1 MTQPNGPSTVEINNR
16 LDSFDVKPNTLFITK
31 GNDFTPEDG
40 TDHRIPVYS
49 KAKFLSF
56 IYTNIDLLQGSTLF
70 VKTDTLLQYNLP
82 TKEELDAKFG
92 HLDSR
97 DTPEVD
103 FHYPMTDTKIEDEE
117 QKKTEGEKKSEACQR
132 LDELI
137 FNQTLSISKMEAN
150 VDEKRREIGLPTIAS
165 IEQKH

>member
-1 MTQPNGPSTVEINNR
+1 MTQPNVPSTVEINNR

-31 GNDFTPEDG
+31 GNDFTPDDG
-40 TDHRIPVYS
+40 TYHRIPVYS

-70 VKTDTLLQYNLP
+70 VKTDSLLQYNLP
-82 TKEELDAKFG
+82 TKEELYAKFG

-103 FHYPMTDTKIEDEE
+103 FHYPIDDKKIQEAEKKMFEEE
-117 QKKTEGEKKSEACQR
+117 QKKSEAEKKIDK
-132 LDELI
+132 LFLK
-137 FNQTLSISKMEAN
+137 QTLSVSEMEAN
-150 VDEKRREIGLPTIAS
+150 VDEERRKIGHS
-165 IEQKH
+165 YNWKS

>member
-1 MTQPNGPSTVEINNR
+1 MTQPNVPSTVEINNR

-40 TDHRIPVYS
+40 IYHRIPVYS

-103 FHYPMTDTKIEDEE
+103 FHYP
-117 QKKTEGEKKSEACQR
+117 QKVKEEKKE
-132 LDELI
+132 
-137 FNQTLSISKMEAN
+137 
-150 VDEKRREIGLPTIAS
+150 
-165 IEQKH
+165 

>member
-1 MTQPNGPSTVEINNR
+1 MTQPNVPSTVEINNR

-31 GNDFTPEDG
+31 GNDFTPDDG
-40 TDHRIPVYS
+40 TYHRIPVYS

-70 VKTDTLLQYNLP
+70 VKTYSLLQYNLP

-103 FHYPMTDTKIEDEE
+103 FHYPIDDKKIQE
-117 QKKTEGEKKSEACQR
+117 
-132 LDELI
+132 
-137 FNQTLSISKMEAN
+137 
-150 VDEKRREIGLPTIAS
+150 EKR
-165 IEQKH
+165 KC

>member
-1 MTQPNGPSTVEINNR
+1 MTQPNVPSTVEINNR

-40 TDHRIPVYS
+40 IYHRIPVYS

-103 FHYPMTDTKIEDEE
+103 FHYPQKEKERKSLAEVSNELLEICLIMKPTLFSSTNPFFVLSTLDFCMTIHR
-117 QKKTEGEKKSEACQR
+117 QS
-132 LDELI
+132 
-137 FNQTLSISKMEAN
+137 SI
-150 VDEKRREIGLPTIAS
+150 
-165 IEQKH
+165 